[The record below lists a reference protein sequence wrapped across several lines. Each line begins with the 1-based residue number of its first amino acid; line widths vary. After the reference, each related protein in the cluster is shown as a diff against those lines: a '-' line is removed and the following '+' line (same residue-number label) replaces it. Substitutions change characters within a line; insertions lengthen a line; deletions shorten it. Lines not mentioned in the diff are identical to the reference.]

1 MYCDPVAGIRLSAQ
15 DTNVV
20 VASCFRSS
28 LEYQISWL
36 CICFAD
42 NTGLLPLVR
51 RSISNCCLHS
61 LILISI
67 VSLPT
72 VTKTA
77 CSPDHYARSVPE
89 LLLPSADTFST
100 EPHAWVVLPITVDLP
115 SPRNTQPYQ
124 PREYAAVITSTRSS
138 ETSSPTLSRTK
149 PLDAVTTAQRSLQSV
164 STYFLKDASVFLR
177 NIVLLDVVVDLVI
190 SVGYLGNIL
199 FVPDDRVHLRKDPCQ
214 IILTGCIQ
222 CK

>member
-51 RSISNCCLHS
+51 GSVSNCCLHS

-67 VSLPT
+67 
-72 VTKTA
+72 
-77 CSPDHYARSVPE
+77 DHCPGNKA
-89 LLLPSADTFST
+89 
-100 EPHAWVVLPITVDLP
+100 
-115 SPRNTQPYQ
+115 
-124 PREYAAVITSTRSS
+124 AAVQTICT
-138 ETSSPTLSRTK
+138 ERTGASA
-149 PLDAVTTAQRSLQSV
+149 AVCRYLLNGAPAWIFSDHRRFTAPEIS
-164 STYFLKDASVFLR
+164 
-177 NIVLLDVVVDLVI
+177 DLT
-190 SVGYLGNIL
+190 N
-199 FVPDDRVHLRKDPCQ
+199 Q
-214 IILTGCIQ
+214 
-222 CK
+222 